1 MRPVTEKPHAP
12 TAPEAPAAQL
22 ARTAA
27 RLGGYALA
35 SRLLGLLR
43 DMCMAWLV
51 GSGPTADALAAALRL
66 PHALR
71 RLLGEGSLSMSL
83 TAALVR
89 HCRPDTAAGRSYLA
103 QVGRALAVRLG
114 AALAL
119 LLLLAVA
126 AAPWLA
132 TGLAPGFAGPERELA
147 IFLLRLCLPYGLA
160 ACMAALGTALL
171 HSLGLFRLPGLS
183 PVLFNVV
190 ALAFAGAAA
199 LGLCPPAPA
208 LALGMS
214 CAGLAQWA
222 LLWWGARRALRR
234 PGPTGAS
241 LGGAAA
247 ALSETV
253 VAAAARSA
261 PAPAPVSA
269 AGAAAWRCLAGT
281 PAGLL
286 GACAPQFCLLAAAAL
301 ASGLGAGLVAGLYY
315 AERLLEVPLGL
326 VGACLGTASLP
337 ALSRL
342 AAQGRQ
348 ADFAAAL
355 RTALRL
361 TLLLSLPAVAGL
373 WAVGAPLVR
382 ALFCHGAFDAQAAQT
397 AWLMLTGFLPA
408 LPALACNRSLLAAC
422 NALGQERRTAL
433 SALAAVASTLAVG
446 AALVHSRG
454 AGLLPLAFVPPLA
467 AGVGLWLQTG
477 FLLRALAVALG
488 RAGAANAGAVAV
500 SACLPGW
507 AAVLRHGLAALVT
520 GLAARG
526 LVLLTEG
533 WPPGSGLAV
542 AVSGGAVAWVMG
554 LLLLRDGDMLALAAH
569 LRGRG
574 VLDSVRETR
583 GTAPR
588 R

>member
-1 MRPVTEKPHAP
+1 M
-12 TAPEAPAAQL
+12 
-22 ARTAA
+22 
-27 RLGGYALA
+27 
-35 SRLLGLLR
+35 
-43 DMCMAWLV
+43 
-51 GSGPTADALAAALRL
+51 
-66 PHALR
+66 
-71 RLLGEGSLSMSL
+71 
-83 TAALVR
+83 
-89 HCRPDTAAGRSYLA
+89 
-103 QVGRALAVRLG
+103 
-114 AALAL
+114 
-119 LLLLAVA
+119 
-126 AAPWLA
+126 
-132 TGLAPGFAGPERELA
+132 
-147 IFLLRLCLPYGLA
+147 
-160 ACMAALGTALL
+160 
-171 HSLGLFRLPGLS
+171 
-183 PVLFNVV
+183 
-190 ALAFAGAAA
+190 
-199 LGLCPPAPA
+199 
-208 LALGMS
+208 
-214 CAGLAQWA
+214 
-222 LLWWGARRALRR
+222 
-234 PGPTGAS
+234 
-241 LGGAAA
+241 
-247 ALSETV
+247 
-253 VAAAARSA
+253 
-261 PAPAPVSA
+261 
-269 AGAAAWRCLAGT
+269 
-281 PAGLL
+281 
-286 GACAPQFCLLAAAAL
+286 
-301 ASGLGAGLVAGLYY
+301 
-315 AERLLEVPLGL
+315 
-326 VGACLGTASLP
+326 
-337 ALSRL
+337 
-342 AAQGRQ
+342 
-348 ADFAAAL
+348 
-355 RTALRL
+355 
-361 TLLLSLPAVAGL
+361 
-373 WAVGAPLVR
+373 GAPLVR

-397 AWLMLTGFLPA
+397 AWLMLAGFLPA

>member
-43 DMCMAWLV
+43 GYV
-51 GSGPTADALAAALRL
+51 HGLAGGQPPR
-66 PHALR
+66 PLR
-71 RLLGEGSLSMSL
+71 RLRHWGRLPLSMSL

-89 HCRPDTAAGRSYLA
+89 HCRPDTAAGRGYLA

-147 IFLLRLCLPYGLA
+147 VFLLRLCLPYGLA